1 MRKFKSDK
9 TTTAQF
15 LFATSILLMFFDAY
29 EIMSIPIFWIGNAI
43 YFLIVIYLLIKN
55 KLKLP
60 TLFYV
65 LMLISILPTLLNL
78 KFDNLEF
85 VTLRVFSFISFFL
98 SVFLFSQVNNEEKIN
113 KIIKNIVYFI
123 YFVSLY
129 IFIAQIFDF
138 YELPRNRSG
147 TGIFGFDEQV
157 VFWISESHR
166 LLGTFREPVF
176 FVSLVF
182 PCFLY
187 LNYATK
193 LNFSFYIISGIVFGL
208 TKSQLVL
215 FLILIFLI
223 FEFINKSINKKHLIL
238 ITVFSIFFLIQ
249 LRECDISP
257 SNAACPE
264 TENQISAE
272 KIDSLNSASF
282 EFNFTVEIQNDEE
295 KEDTLDFLRSQFF
308 NSFNLG
314 FQNANSE
321 YTKFLSKNVLSKT
334 YYINR
339 TLPEYLKVK
348 YLSAPFG
355 TGRYSLTYENINLQ
369 NNFLFNL
376 FSVGVLYIV
385 LLLMILIIAISKSN
399 KIGFKVLLFLIVISL
414 SVYEDLLPIYGFFL
428 GSMFKINENENK

>member
-1 MRKFKSDK
+1 MKNLKSDK
-9 TTTAQF
+9 TTTVQLLF
-15 LFATSILLMFFDAY
+15 LTSLFLMFFDAY
-29 EIMSIPIFWIGNAI
+29 EIMSIPVFWIGNAI

-60 TLFYV
+60 PLFTA
-65 LMLISILPTLLNL
+65 LLLISILPTLLNL

-85 VTLRVFSFISFFL
+85 VTLRVFSFICFFL
-98 SVFLFSQVNNEEKIN
+98 SVFLFSQINNQEKIN
-113 KIIKNIVYFI
+113 MIIKKIIYFI
-123 YFVSLY
+123 YFISIY

-182 PCFLY
+182 PFFLY
-187 LNYATK
+187 LNYTIK

-215 FLILIFLI
+215 FLILIFLV
-223 FEFINKSINKKHLIL
+223 FEFVNKSFSKKHIIL
-238 ITVFSIFFLIQ
+238 FTVFSVFFLIQ
-249 LRECDISP
+249 FRECDISP
-257 SNAACPE
+257 SNSACPE
-264 TENQISAE
+264 TKNQISAE
-272 KIDSLNSASF
+272 KIDSLNNESF
-282 EFNFTVEIQNDEE
+282 QINFNISIENDTE
-295 KEDTLDFLRSQFF
+295 KEDTFDFLQSQFF

-385 LLLMILIIAISKSN
+385 FLLMILIFAFSKSN
-399 KIGFKVLLFLIVISL
+399 KIGFKVLLFLIVISI

-428 GSMFKINENENK
+428 GSMFKISENENK